1 MKVCD
6 ISVHAFLSVGS
17 CDSSSGFSLALISFF
32 LGLEQFCVLLAVFLG
47 KFP

>member
-32 LGLEQFCVLLAVFLG
+32 LGSWMGYLVVFG
-47 KFP
+47 RWINE